1 MAKVGIGA
9 TIEVADKYA
18 PRITEHFQAF
28 LDRLPAEIAT
38 VRVLEQGAYELS
50 SFAGSAIPEAIY
62 ETETQ
67 GEGNV
72 ESTVQPQQPE
82 DGGEDGDD
90 GRGQDDGDD
99 GEGGV
104 PDGATAGEDATA

>member
-50 SFAGSAIPEAIY
+50 SFAGSAMPEAIY

-72 ESTVQPQQPE
+72 ESTVQP
-82 DGGEDGDD
+82 DGSEQGGDDGDD
-90 GRGQDDGDD
+90 GRLEGEQHD
-99 GEGGV
+99 GEAGVSGG
-104 PDGATAGEDATA
+104 AASGEDATA